1 MRWFRVSDSVYSMIV
16 VVVLENKENKPL
28 WIKLSSNFNHFFGLK
43 KKLSQDGFS

>member
-1 MRWFRVSDSVYSMIV
+1 MRLFKVSDPVYPVIV
-16 VVVLENKENKPL
+16 VVVLGNKENKPL